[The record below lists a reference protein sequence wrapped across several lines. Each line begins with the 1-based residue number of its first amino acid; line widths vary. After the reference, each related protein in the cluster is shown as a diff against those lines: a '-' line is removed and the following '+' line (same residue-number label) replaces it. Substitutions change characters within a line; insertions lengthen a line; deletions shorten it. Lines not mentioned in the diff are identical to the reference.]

1 MQAAKRLSVPEHKE
15 RGSRQIFRPLRVPR
29 GALCERKRPQQ
40 ELPGVDGRLS
50 PSAGTR
56 RRPGRNR
63 NQPDADHGRRR
74 SLHDAG
80 PGGSHRLQQDPQGRL
95 CVVCHHRANDG
106 ESLSVQLP
114 IPDRTGRTETST
126 VQEMPAP
133 ELLGRQAQTVHRRK
147 RSFRLYGVARRER
160 GNGRSNGRPEAGC
173 QSPHRCRGTTRGHSV
188 PRRRLLFRRR
198 TRNGLKQRSGTERN
212 GWGRHPS
219 GHGVLR
225 LISNRN
231 HNHRDHNHNAGHA
244 ECKPR
249 REKQSNAMQ
258 CNASLQRN
266 PAERNQWFEIFDSFF
281 GFETTTP
288 NKVYT

>member
-1 MQAAKRLSVPEHKE
+1 MSKPASMPGNDSRTFRTSEKAAIPKKNPE
-15 RGSRQIFRPLRVPR
+15 RI
-29 GALCERKRPQQ
+29 
-40 ELPGVDGRLS
+40 
-50 PSAGTR
+50 
-56 RRPGRNR
+56 
-63 NQPDADHGRRR
+63 
-74 SLHDAG
+74 
-80 PGGSHRLQQDPQGRL
+80 
-95 CVVCHHRANDG
+95 
-106 ESLSVQLP
+106 
-114 IPDRTGRTETST
+114 ET
-126 VQEMPAP
+126 
-133 ELLGRQAQTVHRRK
+133 
-147 RSFRLYGVARRER
+147 
-160 GNGRSNGRPEAGC
+160 
-173 QSPHRCRGTTRGHSV
+173 
-188 PRRRLLFRRR
+188 
-198 TRNGLKQRSGTERN
+198 TERN